1 MEAALRTYLLASSG
15 ISTLI
20 GDRLTWGFS
29 KQGDTLPRVTL
40 QRISGGPEYSDEGEA
55 SLSEQRVQVDCYGA
69 TSESARAV
77 YAAIRSRISGASF
90 TQSGVAFNIF
100 IDSVRD
106 EPDAY
111 EGGRQ
116 EHLVSLDLMVWHNG

>member
-1 MEAALRTYLLASSG
+1 MEAALRSYLLASSAV
-15 ISTLI
+15 STLV

-29 KQGDTLPRVTL
+29 KQGDVLPRVTL

-55 SLSEQRVQVDCYGA
+55 GLSNQRVQVDCYGA
-69 TSESARAV
+69 TSASARAV
-77 YAAIRSRISGASF
+77 YEAIRARISGANF
-90 TQSGVAFNIF
+90 TQSGVEFNIY